1 MKSFDGGAS
10 PILYHERQ
18 NVSRTKGGE
27 EGKKEKWCSSE
38 DFSVKKTDTVEV
50 LGMIFTDR
58 LKC

>member
-38 DFSVKKTDTVEV
+38 YFSVKKTDTVEV

-58 LKC
+58 FK